1 MASSSRAGLRWRLL
15 FSNAGFPC
23 YFAGLFVSLF
33 GTGMNFAGVTLFVL
47 AKTHS
52 TVQVSFTI
60 ILLTLP
66 RLVVP
71 PFGGVLTDRVDRRY
85 LSIALDL
92 VRAVIVL
99 VTAVIAW
106 RGHLQL
112 WQLYGMVL
120 LLGAGFAIYW
130 SSSLALLQELI
141 PVAQLVGANSAVLI
155 AVQGGMLAAGALV
168 GFVYERA
175 GLAGILAIDGATYLL
190 SALFFCLLRSGYFPP
205 HGVSVP
211 TESPN
216 RAPLSGESPAGE
228 CLPDERETAPAEQ
241 LATDTHAAP
250 VLILESL
257 EPNPVR
263 SVLSDIAE
271 GLRYL
276 RTQPAVLALGLTYA
290 CMMAG
295 VISAN
300 VIVVALASDLLHA
313 GARGYGFIEG
323 GWALG
328 AVTGGLAA
336 GALSRRHPFTVLIS
350 ALFVLACG
358 HALFP
363 YAGSLTVAVTMNVV
377 FGACRAIVAVLTQSS
392 ILAVVPARLMGR
404 TQSAFAVMATILQV
418 VMSLALGWI
427 AQHSSLQIAFLLL
440 GLLYASA
447 IFAATRAGDLS
458 ALLTKQA
465 ALT

>member
-1 MASSSRAGLRWRLL
+1 
-15 FSNAGFPC
+15 
-23 YFAGLFVSLF
+23 
-33 GTGMNFAGVTLFVL
+33 
-47 AKTHS
+47 
-52 TVQVSFTI
+52 
-60 ILLTLP
+60 
-66 RLVVP
+66 
-71 PFGGVLTDRVDRRY
+71 
-85 LSIALDL
+85 
-92 VRAVIVL
+92 
-99 VTAVIAW
+99 
-106 RGHLQL
+106 
-112 WQLYGMVL
+112 MVL
-120 LLGAGFAIYW
+120 LLGVGFAIYW

-141 PVAQLVGANSAVLI
+141 PVAQLLGANSAVLI

-190 SALFFCLLRSGYFPP
+190 SALFFYLLRSGYFPP

-228 CLPDERETAPAEQ
+228 RLTDERETAPPEQ
-241 LATDTHAAP
+241 LATDTRAAP

-276 RTQPAVLALGLTYA
+276 HTQPAVLALGLTYA

-363 YAGSLTVAVTMNVV
+363 YAGSLSVAVAMNVV

-392 ILAVVPARLMGR
+392 IPGGRSREAHGSHPIGLCGDGDHPASCNEPGAGLDSPALELADSLPAARSALRLGDIRRDARPRSVGAADQASRPHLTTFHLKSPRQNGNAAGEELPAAAIISRARSSAAPNRKRNALQVFARRPFQKR
-404 TQSAFAVMATILQV
+404 TQLARARRMTQLPQRLGFDLPDAFA
-418 VMSLALGWI
+418 SHGE
-427 AQHSSLQIAFLLL
+427 
-440 GLLYASA
+440 
-447 IFAATRAGDLS
+447 
-458 ALLTKQA
+458 
-465 ALT
+465 